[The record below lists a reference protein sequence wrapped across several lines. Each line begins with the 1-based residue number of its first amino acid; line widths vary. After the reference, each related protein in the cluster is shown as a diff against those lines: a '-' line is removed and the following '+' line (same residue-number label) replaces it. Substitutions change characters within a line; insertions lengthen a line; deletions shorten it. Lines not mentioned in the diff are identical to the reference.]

1 MIPIILVILFGC
13 SNKILKLENK
23 IFGCC
28 FKKEKQNE
36 EEVKNSIKTKLINSK
51 SIVKDKDIKRDEQ
64 LSNLPKWMLYIQKN
78 RKKH

>member
-1 MIPIILVILFGC
+1 MSIFILTILFSC

-23 IFGCC
+23 VFGCC

-51 SIVKDKDIKRDEQ
+51 VISKDDDIKRDEK
-64 LSNLPKWMLYIQKN
+64 LSNLPKWMLYRQKN
-78 RKKH
+78 GKKH